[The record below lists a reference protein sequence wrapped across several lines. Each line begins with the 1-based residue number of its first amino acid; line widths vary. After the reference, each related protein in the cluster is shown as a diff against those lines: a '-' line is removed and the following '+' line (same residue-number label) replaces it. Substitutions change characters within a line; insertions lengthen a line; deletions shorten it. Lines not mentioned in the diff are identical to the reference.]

1 MKNTPSCYTYL
12 KKNKRKKQKLQK
24 NTKKLK
30 IFLKKEG
37 KKFFMKNNIIVHK
50 IKRICTK
57 YI

>member
-50 IKRICTK
+50 IK
-57 YI
+57 